1 MNTKSNQQDKV
12 FMFFWYL
19 IVFISVLYYQ
29 SFYLDSFIYLI
40 LIATLPTLSYTFDSD
55 LSVWKSLQNRTSE
68 QIKAEKKMYN
78 QYGGDWIT
86 KEGYDEKNKYI
97 FLITRFIKNLLN
109 WLFVLCTFI
118 SPMFFALEFI
128 LFKNVYF

>member
-1 MNTKSNQQDKV
+1 MNTKFNQQDKV

-19 IVFISVLYYQ
+19 IVFISVLYYR

-68 QIKAEKKMYN
+68 QIEAVKKIYN
-78 QYGGDWIT
+78 QYEGDRRI
-86 KEGYDEKNKYI
+86 KEGYGVKNKYI
-97 FLITRFIKNLLN
+97 FLIIRFIKNLLN
-109 WLFVLCTFI
+109 WLFVLCTLI
-118 SPMFFALEFI
+118 SPVLLKIQIYNFI
-128 LFKNVYF
+128 FN

>member
-1 MNTKSNQQDKV
+1 MNTKSNQQDKI

-19 IVFISVLYYQ
+19 IVFISVVYYQ

-68 QIKAEKKMYN
+68 QIEAEKKIYN
-78 QYGGDWIT
+78 QYEGDWRI
-86 KEGYDEKNKYI
+86 KEGYDVKNKYI
-97 FLITRFIKNLLN
+97 FLIIRFIKNLLN
-109 WLFVLCTFI
+109 WLFVLCTLI
-118 SPMFFALEFI
+118 SPVLLIIQIYNFI
-128 LFKNVYF
+128 FK

>member
-1 MNTKSNQQDKV
+1 MNTKSNQQDKI

-68 QIKAEKKMYN
+68 QIKAEKKIYN
-78 QYGGDWIT
+78 QYEGDWRI
-86 KEGYDEKNKYI
+86 KEGYDVKNKYI
-97 FLITRFIKNLLN
+97 FLIIRFIKNLFF
-109 WLFVLCTFI
+109 WLFILCTFI
-118 SPMFFALEFI
+118 SPVLLIIQIYNFI
-128 LFKNVYF
+128 FK

>member
-40 LIATLPTLSYTFDSD
+40 LIATLPTLSLTFDSD
-55 LSVWKSLQNRTSE
+55 ISVWKSLQNRTSE

-78 QYGGDWIT
+78 QYGGDWRI
-86 KEGYDEKNKYI
+86 KEGYDVKNKYI
-97 FLITRFIKNLLN
+97 FLIIRFIKNLFTCL
-109 WLFVLCTFI
+109 VIICTFI
-118 SPMFFALEFI
+118 SPVLLIIQIYNFI
-128 LFKNVYF
+128 FK

>member
-1 MNTKSNQQDKV
+1 MNTRFNQQDKV
-12 FMFFWYL
+12 LIFFWYL
-19 IVFISVLYYQ
+19 IVFISVLYYR
-29 SFYLDSFIYLI
+29 SFYLDTFIYLI

-118 SPMFFALEFI
+118 SPILLIIQIYNFI
-128 LFKNVYF
+128 FK

>member
-19 IVFISVLYYQ
+19 IVFISVLYYR

-55 LSVWKSLQNRTSE
+55 LSVWKSLQNRTPE
-68 QIKAEKKMYN
+68 QIKAEKKYYN
-78 QYGGDWIT
+78 KYEGDWRI
-86 KEGYDEKNKYI
+86 KEGYDVKNKYI
-97 FLITRFIKNLLN
+97 FLIIRFIKNLFTC
-109 WLFVLCTFI
+109 LFIICTFI
-118 SPMFFALEFI
+118 SPVLLIIQIYNFI
-128 LFKNVYF
+128 FK

>member
-1 MNTKSNQQDKV
+1 MNTKSNQQDKI

-19 IVFISVLYYQ
+19 IVFISVLYYR
-29 SFYLDSFIYLI
+29 SFYLDTFIYLI

-78 QYGGDWIT
+78 QYEGDWRI
-86 KEGYDEKNKYI
+86 KEGYGVKNKYI
-97 FLITRFIKNLLN
+97 FLIIRFIKNLLN
-109 WLFVLCTFI
+109 WLFVLCTLI
-118 SPMFFALEFI
+118 SPVLLIIQIYNFI
-128 LFKNVYF
+128 FK

>member
-1 MNTKSNQQDKV
+1 MNTKFNQQDKI

-40 LIATLPTLSYTFDSD
+40 LIATLPTLSLTFDSD
-55 LSVWKSLQNRTSE
+55 ISVWKSLQNRTSE

-78 QYGGDWIT
+78 QYGGDWRI

-118 SPMFFALEFI
+118 SPVLLIIQIYNFI
-128 LFKNVYF
+128 FK

>member
-1 MNTKSNQQDKV
+1 MNTKSNQQDKI

-19 IVFISVLYYQ
+19 IVFISVLYYR
-29 SFYLDSFIYLI
+29 SFYLDTFIYLI

-68 QIKAEKKMYN
+68 QIEAEKKIYN
-78 QYGGDWIT
+78 QYEGDWRI
-86 KEGYDEKNKYI
+86 KEGYGVKNKYI
-97 FLITRFIKNLLN
+97 FLIIRFIKNLLN

-118 SPMFFALEFI
+118 SPVLLIIQIYNFI
-128 LFKNVYF
+128 FK

>member
-1 MNTKSNQQDKV
+1 MNTKSNQEDKV

-68 QIKAEKKMYN
+68 QIKAEKKYYN
-78 QYGGDWIT
+78 KYEGDWRI
-86 KEGYDEKNKYI
+86 KEGYDVKNKYI
-97 FLITRFIKNLLN
+97 FLIIRFIKNLFN
-109 WLFVLCTFI
+109 WLFILCTFI
-118 SPMFFALEFI
+118 SPVLLIIQIYNFI
-128 LFKNVYF
+128 FK

>member
-1 MNTKSNQQDKV
+1 MNTKSNQQDKI

-19 IVFISVLYYQ
+19 IVFISVLYYR

-78 QYGGDWIT
+78 QYEGDWRI
-86 KEGYDEKNKYI
+86 KEGYDVKNKYI
-97 FLITRFIKNLLN
+97 FLIIRFIKNLLN

-118 SPMFFALEFI
+118 SPVLLIIQIYNFI
-128 LFKNVYF
+128 FK

>member
-1 MNTKSNQQDKV
+1 MNTRFNQQDKV
-12 FMFFWYL
+12 LIFFWYL
-19 IVFISVLYYQ
+19 IVFISVLYYR
-29 SFYLDSFIYLI
+29 SFYLDTFIYLI

-78 QYGGDWIT
+78 QYEGDWRI
-86 KEGYDEKNKYI
+86 KEGYDVKNKYI

-109 WLFVLCTFI
+109 WLFVLCTLI
-118 SPMFFALEFI
+118 SPVLLIIQIYNFI
-128 LFKNVYF
+128 FK

>member
-1 MNTKSNQQDKV
+1 MNTKFNQQDKV

-19 IVFISVLYYQ
+19 IVFISVLYYR

-68 QIKAEKKMYN
+68 QIEAEKKIYN
-78 QYGGDWIT
+78 QYEGDWRI
-86 KEGYDEKNKYI
+86 KEGYGVKNKYI
-97 FLITRFIKNLLN
+97 FLIIRFIKNLLN
-109 WLFVLCTFI
+109 WLFVLCTLI
-118 SPMFFALEFI
+118 SPVLLIIQIYNFI
-128 LFKNVYF
+128 FK

>member
-1 MNTKSNQQDKV
+1 MNTKSNQQDKI

-40 LIATLPTLSYTFDSD
+40 LIATLPTLSLTFDSD
-55 LSVWKSLQNRTSE
+55 ISVWKSLQNRTPE
-68 QIKAEKKMYN
+68 QIKAEKKYYN
-78 QYGGDWIT
+78 KYEGDWRI
-86 KEGYDEKNKYI
+86 KEGYDVKNKYI

-118 SPMFFALEFI
+118 SPVLLIIQIYNFI
-128 LFKNVYF
+128 FK

>member
-19 IVFISVLYYQ
+19 IVSISVLYYR
-29 SFYLDSFIYLI
+29 SFYLDSLIYLI

-68 QIKAEKKMYN
+68 QIKAEKKIYN
-78 QYGGDWIT
+78 PYGGDWRIT
-86 KEGYDEKNKYI
+86 EGYDVKNKYI
-97 FLITRFIKNLLN
+97 FLIIRFIKNLFTCL
-109 WLFVLCTFI
+109 LIICTFI
-118 SPMFFALEFI
+118 SPVLLIIQIYNFI
-128 LFKNVYF
+128 FK

>member
-19 IVFISVLYYQ
+19 IVFISVLYYR

-78 QYGGDWIT
+78 QYGGDWRI
-86 KEGYDEKNKYI
+86 KEGYDVKNKYI
-97 FLITRFIKNLLN
+97 FLIIRFIKNLFTC
-109 WLFVLCTFI
+109 LFIICTFI
-118 SPMFFALEFI
+118 SPVLLIIQIYNFI
-128 LFKNVYF
+128 FK

>member
-1 MNTKSNQQDKV
+1 MNTKSNQQDKI

-68 QIKAEKKMYN
+68 QIKAEKKYYN
-78 QYGGDWIT
+78 KYEGDWRI
-86 KEGYDEKNKYI
+86 KEGYDVKNKYI
-97 FLITRFIKNLLN
+97 FLIIRFIKNLFN
-109 WLFVLCTFI
+109 WLFILCTFI
-118 SPMFFALEFI
+118 SPVLLIIQIYNFI
-128 LFKNVYF
+128 FK

>member
-1 MNTKSNQQDKV
+1 MNTKFNQQDKV

-19 IVFISVLYYQ
+19 IVFISVLYYR
-29 SFYLDSFIYLI
+29 SFYLDTFIYLI

-78 QYGGDWIT
+78 QYEGDWRI
-86 KEGYDEKNKYI
+86 KEGYDVKNKYI
-97 FLITRFIKNLLN
+97 FLIIRFIKNLLN
-109 WLFVLCTFI
+109 WLFVLCTLI
-118 SPMFFALEFI
+118 SPVLLIIQIYNFI
-128 LFKNVYF
+128 FK

>member
-40 LIATLPTLSYTFDSD
+40 LIATLPTLSLTFDSD
-55 LSVWKSLQNRTSE
+55 ISVWKSLQNRTPE
-68 QIKAEKKMYN
+68 QIKAEKKYYN
-78 QYGGDWIT
+78 KYEGDWRI
-86 KEGYDEKNKYI
+86 KEGYDVKNKYI
-97 FLITRFIKNLLN
+97 FLIIRFIKNLFTCL
-109 WLFVLCTFI
+109 VIICTFI
-118 SPMFFALEFI
+118 SPVLLIIQIYNFI
-128 LFKNVYF
+128 FK

>member
-1 MNTKSNQQDKV
+1 MNTRFNQQDKV
-12 FMFFWYL
+12 LIFFWYL
-19 IVFISVLYYQ
+19 IVFISVLYYR
-29 SFYLDSFIYLI
+29 SFYLDTFIYLI

-78 QYGGDWIT
+78 QYGSDWRI
-86 KEGYDEKNKYI
+86 KEGYDVKNKYI
-97 FLITRFIKNLLN
+97 FLIIRFIKNLLN

-118 SPMFFALEFI
+118 SPVLLIIQIYNFI
-128 LFKNVYF
+128 FK

>member
-1 MNTKSNQQDKV
+1 MNTKFNQQDKV

-19 IVFISVLYYQ
+19 IVFISVLYYR
-29 SFYLDSFIYLI
+29 SFYLDTFIYLI

-78 QYGGDWIT
+78 QYEGDWRI
-86 KEGYDEKNKYI
+86 KEGYDVKNKYI
-97 FLITRFIKNLLN
+97 FLIIRFIKNLFTC
-109 WLFVLCTFI
+109 LFIICTFI
-118 SPMFFALEFI
+118 SPVLLIIQIYNFI
-128 LFKNVYF
+128 FK

>member
-1 MNTKSNQQDKV
+1 MNTKSNQEDKV

-68 QIKAEKKMYN
+68 QIKAEKK
-78 QYGGDWIT
+78 
-86 KEGYDEKNKYI
+86 
-97 FLITRFIKNLLN
+97 
-109 WLFVLCTFI
+109 
-118 SPMFFALEFI
+118 
-128 LFKNVYF
+128 

>member
-1 MNTKSNQQDKV
+1 MNTKSNQQDKI

-68 QIKAEKKMYN
+68 QIKAEKKIYN
-78 QYGGDWIT
+78 PYGGDWRI
-86 KEGYDEKNKYI
+86 KEGYDVKNKYI
-97 FLITRFIKNLLN
+97 FLIIRFIKNLFTCL
-109 WLFVLCTFI
+109 VIICTFI
-118 SPMFFALEFI
+118 SPVLLIIQIYNFI
-128 LFKNVYF
+128 FK

>member
-1 MNTKSNQQDKV
+1 MNTKFNQQDKV

-19 IVFISVLYYQ
+19 IVFISVLYYR
-29 SFYLDSFIYLI
+29 SFYLDTFIYLI

-78 QYGGDWIT
+78 QYEGDWRI
-86 KEGYDEKNKYI
+86 KEGYDVKNKYI

-109 WLFVLCTFI
+109 WLFVLCTLI
-118 SPMFFALEFI
+118 SPVLLIIQIYNFI
-128 LFKNVYF
+128 FK

>member
-19 IVFISVLYYQ
+19 IVSISVLYYR
-29 SFYLDSFIYLI
+29 SFYLDSLIYLI

-68 QIKAEKKMYN
+68 QIKAEKKIYN
-78 QYGGDWIT
+78 PYGGDWRIT
-86 KEGYDEKNKYI
+86 EGYDVKNKYI
-97 FLITRFIKNLLN
+97 FLIIRFIKNLLN

-118 SPMFFALEFI
+118 SPVLLIIQIYNFI
-128 LFKNVYF
+128 FK

>member
-1 MNTKSNQQDKV
+1 MNTRFNQQDKV
-12 FMFFWYL
+12 LIFFWYL
-19 IVFISVLYYQ
+19 IVFISVLYYR
-29 SFYLDSFIYLI
+29 SFYLDTFIYLI

-78 QYGGDWIT
+78 QYGGDWRI

-118 SPMFFALEFI
+118 SPVLLIIQIYNFI
-128 LFKNVYF
+128 FK